1 MRRRLLKGLPLA
13 GWLWGDAARAQAQAR
28 SRAHVAHV
36 AHPAKAV
43 RWPAD
48 PLASPSWPDLARQF
62 TDGGPIVFSTR
73 VLVQAPVHADDPLN
87 VPVRIDAKALLGT
100 AGMGGQ
106 RVRRIRVVADLNPVR
121 HVLDFEPLQALP
133 VLALRM
139 RLEQASPVRALVQ
152 TDDGQWH
159 VGGTQVGAAGGGCT
173 APGGA
178 RSDGSWQDTLGQVQA
193 RWFDNAQ
200 EGSRRLR
207 LRVMHPMDTGLVP
220 GVPAFYLE
228 TLTLTDARGQAACR
242 LFLHEPVAENP
253 LFTLEWP
260 LATDTG
266 QPGPWR
272 VQGRDNNGLR
282 IDQVLQS

>member
-13 GWLWGDAARAQAQAR
+13 GWLWGEATRVQAQAR
-28 SRAHVAHV
+28 SSAPVA
-36 AHPAKAV
+36 PSGKAQ

-48 PLASPSWPDLARQF
+48 PLASPTWPDLARQF
-62 TDGGPIVFSTR
+62 TDGGAVAFSTQ
-73 VLVQAPVHADDPLN
+73 VLVQAPLHADDPMN
-87 VPVRIDAKALLGT
+87 VPVRIDARALL
-100 AGMGGQ
+100 ASADRANR

-121 HVLDFEPLQALP
+121 HVLDFEPLLALP

-152 TDDGQWH
+152 TDDGHWH
-159 VGGTQVGAAGGGCT
+159 VGGTLVGAAGGGCT

-178 RSDGSWQDTLGQVQA
+178 RSDSSWQDTLGQVQA
-193 RWFDNAQ
+193 RWFDNPQ
-200 EGSRRLR
+200 EAARRLR

-242 LFLHEPVAENP
+242 LDLHEPVAENP

-260 LATDTG
+260 QAMAAAW
-266 QPGPWR
+266 QGPWR

-282 IDQVLQS
+282 IDLVVPA